1 MKSLSSF
8 VGCDKQLRSENNK
21 QAAKMDLGF
30 FNTPLRLLKFLGIW
44 VKKNDSNSYLAYAM
58 FMQILFVYAFTF
70 MMGMYIVN
78 VSDIIDF
85 ADQSSSFCTYVVCS
99 VKSINIFF
107 QIDKLEANFQELK
120 QCIEEFETPES
131 YKKHINKAYKLLKM
145 YWAATFTT
153 VLYAG
158 FIPFFSD
165 RLAYRM
171 WFPYSL
177 ENPTMY
183 YISAMY
189 QWIGTVLY
197 STANVMMDMLPVLF
211 IGYFIA
217 MFENIADRLA
227 KIRKQEIVNGK
238 KKIDNKKELIKC
250 INYQRKVIEL
260 VRKTEK
266 IFSVVIFIQGLF
278 SSVILCTTS
287 FALTMLVFPK
297 DADLITKFTTY
308 IMAMVTQIFIPC
320 YYGTELKLAYDRIS
334 DALFHS
340 EWMYEDMES
349 KKIISFIMEHSK
361 EPIKIVAFGIVKI
374 DLANFGTIC
383 NSAYSLFSVFKKTN

>member
-1 MKSLSSF
+1 MKTR
-8 VGCDKQLRSENNK
+8 KNQI
-21 QAAKMDLGF
+21 ATMDLGF
-30 FNTPLRLLKFLGIW
+30 FNTPLRLTRYLGIW
-44 VKKNDSNSYLAYAM
+44 VKKDDSKFYLVYAL
-58 FMQILFVYAFTF
+58 FMQIVFVYAFTF
-70 MMGMYIVN
+70 MMGMYFVN

-107 QIDKLEANFQELK
+107 QIDKLETNFQELK
-120 QCIEEFETPES
+120 QCIDDFETPEH
-131 YKKHINKAYKLLKM
+131 YKKHIKKAYKLLKM
-145 YWAATFTT
+145 YWTATFVTC
-153 VLYAG
+153 LYGG

-177 ENPTMY
+177 ESPAMY
-183 YISAMY
+183 YTSAMY
-189 QWIGTVLY
+189 QWIGTILY

-217 MFENIADRLA
+217 LFENIADRLA
-227 KIRKQEIVNGK
+227 SIGKQKFVNEK
-238 KKIDNKKELIKC
+238 EIDNKKELIKC
-250 INYQRKVIEL
+250 IKYQRIVIKL

-278 SSVILCTTS
+278 SSVILCTTT

-297 DADLITKFTTY
+297 DVDLIMKFTTY

-334 DALFHS
+334 DSLFHS

-361 EPIKIVAFGIVKI
+361 EPMKIVAFGIVKI
-374 DLANFGTIC
+374 DLSNFGTIC